1 MGKEGAESC
10 RKMEEILQKMEGSEG
25 KEREGAGK
33 GAEET
38 INTRTATPVDLT
50 GFTNS
55 YFMLY
60 FFPQ

>member
-1 MGKEGAESC
+1 
-10 RKMEEILQKMEGSEG
+10 MEEILQKMEGSEG
-25 KEREGAGK
+25 KEREGAGR